1 MKPFACDQCT
11 YSTNYNHDLRR
22 HKRTHGA
29 SKLAWLQ
36 TPGGNHAASKLPQPG
51 GTQQTTLGG
60 GGQALNLSNN
70 INVPPQPTHQVIN
83 IQPTSPWYNQPTPE
97 YYDVRLKENFKLFI
111 AGPSGA
117 GKTWFVREL
126 MKNLDIF
133 AKAPPKILTLV
144 YKVYQPIYKDMGLDH
159 VIEDGPHLKERLFEI
174 AMGRPMLV
182 IFDDMMN
189 STSLKELAD
198 LFTVHGRHHNL
209 SMIFLSQQVYNGN
222 NQDFKQ
228 IKRNCDYM
236 ALFKNP
242 QNAQEIRTLSSQMTP
257 GRMELVSYFT
267 QATQNGHAY
276 LFINLTQQC
285 KDQVKY
291 LSQLFNETHVVKAH
305 MNGGRRDLTDGQNNG
320 RTNFAKMFLKSQF
333 LTANPTVPP
342 THWAPVGP
350 TSTPTQAGPRRPWGS
365 ASGPVGPEGSA
376 SGVHPS
382 TSTQTVPGSTQ
393 SGGTQ
398 TGPVVADSVSTQ
410 TPPSGGN
417 QVQTQTDL
425 ESDGSVDLEILER
438 LKRLREREYINDD
451 GDVEL
456 EILERLK
463 GLRDFIGDDGHA
475 DLEILERL
483 KRLRERGDEGG
494 DWDHNED
501 QQLLHAL
508 NSMGV
513 STQTE
518 PPQVNGVETQTMGAQ
533 VNGVSSQTEEPNST
547 QMVSVGVGSNTVRHD
562 RGTQV
567 IQRVLGKRKYDF
579 EEPDAKKPK
588 MIDWRAE
595 MQAHIDQLQ
604 TEHKKQIEEMQ
615 VGHKKV
621 LDEVTSIL
629 EQMEGDTSTTN
640 DDLSMEGD
648 SSSTNDDLSMEGD
661 SSTTTDDLSMEG
673 DSSTT
678 TDDLTMEERSGKR
691 KRDSSED
698 EPVAKKFRIADTAPH
713 LPWYLIREARP
724 PFRVRHRLYS
734 EIGMGNPPLPW
745 YLITERFPPYRTRY
759 RLYNEF
765 GDSVKTE
772 VKERKLKLYSEYDS
786 PVQCEECEETF
797 DSVKAYEAHNC
808 KPSVYGCGIC
818 GKNLLTRSAH
828 DQHKRT
834 MHNKISPKLVKR

>member
-36 TPGGNHAASKLPQPG
+36 TPGGNHGASKLPQPG

-70 INVPPQPTHQVIN
+70 INIPPQPTHQVIN

-117 GKTWFVREL
+117 GKTWFVQEL

-133 AKAPPKILTLV
+133 TKAPPKILTLV

-267 QATQNGHAY
+267 QATQNGYAY

-305 MNGGRRDLTDGQNNG
+305 INGGRRELTDGQNNG
-320 RTNFAKMFLKSQF
+320 RTNFGKMYLKSQF
-333 LTANPTVPP
+333 LIANPTVPP
-342 THWAPVGP
+342 THWAPMGS
-350 TSTPTQAGPRRPWGS
+350 TSTPTQARPQRSQGS
-365 ASGPVGPEGSA
+365 TSE
-376 SGVHPS
+376 VHPS
-382 TSTQTVPGSTQ
+382 TSTQTVTGTTQ

-398 TGPVVADSVSTQ
+398 TGPVVVDSVSTQTVTGTTQSGGTQ

-425 ESDGSVDLEILER
+425 ESDGSVDLELLER

-463 GLRDFIGDDGHA
+463 RLREREYINDDGHV

-562 RGTQV
+562 HGTQV

-661 SSTTTDDLSMEG
+661 SSTTTDDL
-673 DSSTT
+673 TT
-678 TDDLTMEERSGKR
+678 EERSGKR

-698 EPVAKKFRIADTAPH
+698 EPAAKKFRIADTAPH
-713 LPWYLIREARP
+713 LPWYLIREASP

-759 RLYNEF
+759 RLYSEF